1 MALIINNLLLHI
13 YLFSVIKTYITSKS
27 YEEMEINMNNEDQMK
42 AIELSCKEI
51 LLKYGEGNINESKLL
66 SIYEM
71 STSVY
76 FYRLLF
82 AINPM
87 KTNRVDI
94 MDIYIVSSFE
104 QSRKVMKVYT
114 GFKVDEVIDITI
126 HFPNYIYYQKKM
138 VEYFNRQ
145 NNNQRLDNITA
156 ISQYEFDTV
165 IKLEVNGKNKVYILH
180 RKNIQE
186 HTIYEFL

>member
-13 YLFSVIKTYITSKS
+13 YLFSVIKTYIPSTS

-94 MDIYIVSSFE
+94 MDIYIVLSFE

-114 GFKVDEVIDITI
+114 GFKEDEVIDITI

-138 VEYFNRQ
+138 VEYFNSQ